1 MALKRIETYL
11 GEEEVTEQVS
21 SIKRARVPADS
32 LAADEGLAIVD
43 GSFKWNEVPQEEP
56 KDAGNGKKNGN
67 TKDGGSGA
75 NVSRIP
81 SDGTD
86 TVVDVESLSGRS
98 GIEDHKFE
106 LKDITV
112 RFPEGELTLITGPT
126 ASGKSALLV
135 RLCPRE
141 QSKCLRGYCL
151 SWRCWAK

>member
-32 LAADEGLAIVD
+32 LAADEGLAIV
-43 GSFKWNEVPQEEP
+43 GGTFKWNEVPQEET
-56 KDAGNGKKNGN
+56 KDAGKGKKNWH

-75 NVSRIP
+75 SNNRSP
-81 SDGTD
+81 SED
-86 TVVDVESLSGRS
+86 TAVYAESLSGRS

-135 RLCPRE
+135 SLCSRE
-141 QSKCLRGYCL
+141 
-151 SWRCWAK
+151 

>member
-1 MALKRIETYL
+1 VALKRIETYL

-21 SIKRARVPADS
+21 SIKRAWVPADS
-32 LAADEGLAIVD
+32 LAADEGLAIID
-43 GSFKWNEVPQEEP
+43 GTFKWNEVPQEET
-56 KDAGNGKKNGN
+56 KDAGKGKKYGN

-75 NVSRIP
+75 SDNRSP

-86 TVVDVESLSGRS
+86 TVVDAESLSGRS

-112 RFPEGELTLITGPT
+112 RFPEAELTLITGPT

-135 RLCPRE
+135 SLCSRE
-141 QSKCLRGYCL
+141 QSWSLRGVL
-151 SWRCWAK
+151 S